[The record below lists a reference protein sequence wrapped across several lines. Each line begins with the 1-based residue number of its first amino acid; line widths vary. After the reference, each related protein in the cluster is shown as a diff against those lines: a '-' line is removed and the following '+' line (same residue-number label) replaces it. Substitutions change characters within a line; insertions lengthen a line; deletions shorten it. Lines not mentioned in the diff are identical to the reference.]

1 MKFQSLLSG
10 KNNVTLSPLSL
21 SFISSTNSSISL
33 RQHSFLEIDHEIF
46 STVILSLQLIQE
58 GQLSVSG

>member
-1 MKFQSLLSG
+1 MKFQSLFG

-46 STVILSLQLIQE
+46 STVILSLQLIQD